1 MNQPDYVEPNN
12 VTGNPYHT
20 PYTQAYPDTFPH
32 SYGGSYTQPIVTPST
47 PNPLAPWVLGLAV
60 LPPLVIIVLTLLWGA
75 VGFLSSMLTIF
86 TGWCAVGLGIVAL
99 ILGSGRSPEHRRTG
113 ITVSGMIIGFCWSC
127 IAPFVPMAMM
137 LVMGLNP

>member
-1 MNQPDYVEPNN
+1 MNQPDYV
-12 VTGNPYHT
+12 
-20 PYTQAYPDTFPH
+20 QAYPNTSPY
-32 SYGGSYTQPIVTPST
+32 SSAGSYTSPIEHPST

-137 LVMGLNP
+137 LVMRLNP

>member
-1 MNQPDYVEPNN
+1 MNQPDYV
-12 VTGNPYHT
+12 
-20 PYTQAYPDTFPH
+20 QAYPNTSPY
-32 SYGGSYTQPIVTPST
+32 SSAGSHAPPIEHPST

-60 LPPLVIIVLTLLWGA
+60 LPPLVIIVLSLLWGA

-137 LVMGLNP
+137 VVMGLNP

>member
-1 MNQPDYVEPNN
+1 MNQPDYV
-12 VTGNPYHT
+12 
-20 PYTQAYPDTFPH
+20 QAYPNTSPY
-32 SYGGSYTQPIVTPST
+32 SSAGSYTSPIEHPST

-60 LPPLVIIVLTLLWGA
+60 VPPLVIIVLTLLWGA

-86 TGWCAVGLGIVAL
+86 TGWCAMGLGIVAL

-137 LVMGLNP
+137 VGMGLNP